1 MMARAPARLPSG
13 TRISDH
19 VTLGVLTTTVPGKMI
34 DAVLADTGR
43 QSRRQRR
50 LPARLVVYYVMALA
64 LYAQASYG
72 EVLRCLLEGVRWL
85 RLRGAEVALADKSAI
100 TRARTRLGAAP
111 LQGLYARVARPLA
124 VPDTPGAWY
133 RGRRLVSLDG
143 TTIDLPD
150 APDLARR
157 FGRPAAARGA
167 SGFPQ
172 LRLLTLTETGTHAI
186 FAVAFDR
193 YEVSEARLAPELLQ
207 QLQPGMLC
215 LADRA
220 FVGFALWRTATTA
233 GADLLWRVRKNQVL
247 PCRERLPD
255 GSYLSRLYASPK
267 HRRHDA
273 GGVVVR
279 VIDYRLEGVPG
290 AEPLYRLVT
299 TLLDPA
305 QAPARELAA
314 LYHERWESEGA
325 LAELKVSLPGQR
337 LMLRSRR
344 ADLAEQELYGLLLAH
359 FALRRL
365 IHEASRQAGCD
376 PDTLSFLHT
385 VRIVRR
391 HLPFHAAFSPPPAPA
406 YACADPDRDRGGAGR
421 TQPWAAQPARGQAQ
435 DERFPDQGPHR
446 AGTRPGVPLRRAHPG
461 RRPGRRTSRASPA
474 TDRDRQEEAAAVSAS
489 EGRGAA
495 RAPVSAG
502 ACPRLAGQRPG
513 ACRLLRAPRPE
524 PACLQPVG
532 RPLAPD
538 LPPERASPS

>member
-1 MMARAPARLPSG
+1 MARTPARLPNG
-13 TRISDH
+13 TRLSDH
-19 VTLGVLTTTVPGKMI
+19 VTLGVLTATVPAAVI
-34 DAVLADTGR
+34 DAVLAETGR

-72 EVLRCLLEGVRWL
+72 EVLRCLLGGVRWL
-85 RLRGAEVALADKSAI
+85 RLRGADAALADKSAV
-100 TRARTRLGAAP
+100 TKARARLGAEP
-111 LQGLYARVARPLA
+111 LKALFARVACPLA
-124 VPDTPGAWY
+124 AADTPGAWY

-150 APDLARR
+150 APALEQR
-157 FGRPAAARGA
+157 FGRPPASRGE

-172 LRLLTLTETGTHAI
+172 LRLLTLTGTGTHAI
-186 FAVAFDR
+186 FAVAVDR
-193 YEVSEARLAPELLQ
+193 HEASEVGLAPELLQ
-207 QLQPGMLC
+207 RLRPGMLR

-220 FVGFALWRTATTA
+220 FVGFELWRTATAT

-255 GSYLSRLYASPK
+255 GSCLSRLYASPK
-267 HRRHDA
+267 HRRRDED
-273 GGVVVR
+273 GVTVR
-279 VIDYRLEGVPG
+279 VIDYRLEGVPE

-305 QAPARELAA
+305 GAPAVELAA

-325 LAELKVSLPGQR
+325 FAELKVSLPGER

-365 IHEASRQAGCD
+365 MHEASRQAGRD

-391 HLPFHAAFSPPPAPA
+391 HLPFHAAFSP
-406 YACADPDRDRGGAGR
+406 
-421 TQPWAAQPARGQAQ
+421 
-435 DERFPDQGPHR
+435 
-446 AGTRPGVPLRRAHPG
+446 
-461 RRPGRRTSRASPA
+461 SPA
-474 TDRDRQEEAAAVSAS
+474 
-489 EGRGAA
+489 
-495 RAPVSAG
+495 APHA
-502 ACPRLAGQRPG
+502 
-513 ACRLLRAPRPE
+513 
-524 PACLQPVG
+524 
-532 RPLAPD
+532 
-538 LPPERASPS
+538 